1 MRIGELAEAA
11 GTTTK
16 TLRFYED
23 QGLLPPAERTP
34 GGYRDYTT
42 ESLTRIDFIHRG
54 QAAGLSLAQIRQ
66 VLDIRDEGQ
75 PPCTH
80 VRDLLD
86 TRLAAV
92 DQQLSQLQ
100 GLRTTLTELR
110 AQAGQIAPDTCRAD
124 QVCRYL

>member
-1 MRIGELAEAA
+1 MRIGELADAA
-11 GTTTK
+11 GTTAK

-23 QGLLPPAERTP
+23 QGLLPPAGRTP
-34 GGYRDYTT
+34 SGYRNYTAET
-42 ESLTRIDFIHRG
+42 IARIDFIHRG

-110 AQAGQIAPDTCRAD
+110 AQADQIAPDTCRAD

>member
-66 VLDIRDEGQ
+66 VLDIRDHGHA
-75 PPCTH
+75 PCGH

-86 TRLAAV
+86 ARLIDI
-92 DQQLSQLQ
+92 DQQITQLTA
-100 GLRTTLTELR
+100 LRDNIAALR
-110 AQAGQIAPDTCRAD
+110 DDAAEPDPDTCSPD

>member
-23 QGLLPPAERTP
+23 QGLLPPSERTP

>member
-1 MRIGELAEAA
+1 MRIGELATVAE
-11 GTTTK
+11 TTTK
-16 TLRFYED
+16 ALRFYEAE
-23 QGLLPPAERTP
+23 GLLPTGPRTSS
-34 GGYRDYTT
+34 GYRDYGHDAVD
-42 ESLTRIDFIHRG
+42 RIGFIHRG
-54 QAAGLSLAQIRQ
+54 QAAGLTLAQIRQ

>member
-66 VLDIRDEGQ
+66 VLDIR
-75 PPCTH
+75 PRPSSL
-80 VRDLLD
+80 RSR
-86 TRLAAV
+86 TRPAR
-92 DQQLSQLQ
+92 
-100 GLRTTLTELR
+100 RT
-110 AQAGQIAPDTCRAD
+110 PDRH
-124 QVCRYL
+124 